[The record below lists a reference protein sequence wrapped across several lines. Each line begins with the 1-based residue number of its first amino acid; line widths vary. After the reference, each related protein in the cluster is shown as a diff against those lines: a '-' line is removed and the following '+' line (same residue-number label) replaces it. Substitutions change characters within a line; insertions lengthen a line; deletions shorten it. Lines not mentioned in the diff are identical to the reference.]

1 MLWSPDVKSKLIEK
15 DSELEKIEG
24 KSRTGWQRMIWLD
37 SITDSKGMNLGD
49 SGGQRNLACCS
60 L

>member
-1 MLWSPDVKSKLIEK
+1 VKSQLIEK

-49 SGGQRNLACCS
+49 SGGQRSLACCS